1 MFLKLRPDDLN
12 SKIYNTYIYIY
23 IHMFT
28 LKLSKPDWKQ
38 HDVKQRKR
46 KPVKRCIVMFCTKKN
61 ADGVSL
67 HQFPLSW
74 MLDNTSGFCLQLF
87 HCNILQIFIFD
98 QIYFLPK
105 MFSFSFHIDWQ
116 SPHWHLVIK
125 KVGKVAIFL
134 GCWIEEIENT
144 TCLIGFT
151 KRNSYQLG
159 AKTRSKQ

>member
-12 SKIYNTYIYIY
+12 SKIYNTYIYIH
-23 IHMFT
+23 IHT
-28 LKLSKPDWKQ
+28 YVYAQVIKTWKQ

-46 KPVKRCIVMFCTKKN
+46 KPVKRCVVMFCTKKN

-98 QIYFLPK
+98 HIYFLAK
-105 MFSFSFHIDWQ
+105 DVFFLL
-116 SPHWHLVIK
+116 PHWLAVSTLTPCNK
-125 KVGKVAIFL
+125 KVGKVAIFFRML
-134 GCWIEEIENT
+134 NR
-144 TCLIGFT
+144 
-151 KRNSYQLG
+151 RNREHNLFDWFHQKEQLS
-159 AKTRSKQ
+159 ARCKDQK